1 MAVEAAKNIDDE
13 GLIGDG
19 GVNVVEGDGETLH
32 LAGVLGDGHVAL
44 VQTVELLLRE
54 HVML

>member
-1 MAVEAAKNIDDE
+1 V
-13 GLIGDG
+13 
-19 GVNVVEGDGETLH
+19 
-32 LAGVLGDGHVAL
+32 AGVLGDGHVAL